1 MSRFVPHYK
10 EPIAIRSATQ
20 ATHLVGFYVAYCK
33 HCNKKSFASPFSGIT
48 QFYAGLT
55 FSKEGEDDIGTLKQG
70 LKGHTKA
77 DLKVVETVESPA
89 RAHQAVAVNSENTR
103 RRHAR
108 QKEEWEEYRRLQ
120 RQRHI
125 DESAQLR
132 TPCDATDARSVRL
145 SCQRASSFSRSLRPL
160 LVSGPMPIV
169 MSLPCQPVADNCA
182 RPVKRQM
189 RVLCASAVNARRRSL
204 VLSGCFW

>member
-1 MSRFVPHYK
+1 MSSDLRALAEIYLSVTDHFKERCPFNSVRTFYQGLVMGDAESKVTFMTDDEMDTLDEMVCRRFVPHYK

-55 FSKEGEDDIGTLKQG
+55 FSKDDIGTLKQG

-125 DESAQLR
+125 DESARNPQ
-132 TPCDATDARSVRL
+132 TE
-145 SCQRASSFSRSLRPL
+145 
-160 LVSGPMPIV
+160 
-169 MSLPCQPVADNCA
+169 
-182 RPVKRQM
+182 
-189 RVLCASAVNARRRSL
+189 
-204 VLSGCFW
+204 